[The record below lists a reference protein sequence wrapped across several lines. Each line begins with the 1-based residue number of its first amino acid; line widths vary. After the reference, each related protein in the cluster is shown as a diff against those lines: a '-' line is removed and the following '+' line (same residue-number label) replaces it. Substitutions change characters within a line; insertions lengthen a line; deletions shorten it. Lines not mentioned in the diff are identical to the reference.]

1 MARAASPPILI
12 AEELA
17 NSERRILTNLAVEKL
32 PWVTAD
38 HQPRRGLLDYL
49 LEKHGKTFNAE
60 ERIFRVTDDAIPNFY
75 LYRGLSR
82 KQVEEMGEKYLQGFR
97 LVTPEDEV
105 LVPSE
110 WNSHKDIQL
119 YVADHQFH
127 LDKRGKKVVDEH
139 DTRLASFSR
148 GSVNIID
155 EAWKFWPARG
165 WSSTSESVNFHFAQ
179 VGKFTDDTWVVTH
192 RVNDVDALLI
202 DRCQDFYVCTNHG
215 KLTFGLFRQP
225 AMFSVAVY
233 ATKPTPS
240 AEPQS
245 RKVFT
250 LDKHGLAD
258 APRSMGAGWPPSPS
272 PIMARA
278 ASSRSRFRKPSWL
291 ASIRLRPI
299 PAPLYADRSSFCW
312 LVRAKESIL
321 RSFGLSVIGRYFP
334 EYEREIRRTAS

>member
-1 MARAASPPILI
+1 MRC
-12 AEELA
+12 
-17 NSERRILTNLAVEKL
+17 
-32 PWVTAD
+32 
-38 HQPRRGLLDYL
+38 
-49 LEKHGKTFNAE
+49 
-60 ERIFRVTDDAIPNFY
+60 
-75 LYRGLSR
+75 
-82 KQVEEMGEKYLQGFR
+82 
-97 LVTPEDEV
+97 

-110 WNSHKDIQL
+110 WNLHKDIQL

-225 AMFSVAVY
+225 AMFSVAIY

-250 LDKHGLAD
+250 LDKHGLAECFD
-258 APRSMGAGWPPSPS
+258 TSAGVGVSGRV
-272 PIMARA
+272 MADIG
-278 ASSRSRFRKPSWL
+278 SKTKGLPVWL
-291 ASIRLRPI
+291 I
-299 PAPLYADRSSFCW
+299 PAVGVLVIVAMIYGVKFGTSYLGGMLGGKKKVPVKAAAAAHNVRSTVPGGMIDDPTG
-312 LVRAKESIL
+312 LTKVRAEEITNDV
-321 RSFGLSVIGRYFP
+321 FCVGWAGMPWGIGMEVTLF
-334 EYEREIRRTAS
+334 